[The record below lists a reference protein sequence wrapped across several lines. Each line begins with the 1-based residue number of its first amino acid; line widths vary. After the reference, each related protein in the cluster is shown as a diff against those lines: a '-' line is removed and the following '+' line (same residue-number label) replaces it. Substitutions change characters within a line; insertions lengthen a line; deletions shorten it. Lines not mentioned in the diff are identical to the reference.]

1 MMGNAALH
9 QMKLLKNMK
18 GVYNYKP
25 SHHQQIKNWRSSYRS
40 YYKFIHSSK
49 IGYDKEYER
58 KIYQTYYPI

>member
-1 MMGNAALH
+1 MMGIAALH

-25 SHHQQIKNWRSSYRS
+25 SHPQQIKNWRSSYRS

-49 IGYDKEYER
+49 IRYES
-58 KIYQTYYPI
+58 KIYQTYYQI